1 MDVIVRDGEALDGFV
16 FDAVDE
22 ITRHFGKH
30 IMVEQRL
37 DALLPV
43 GVDVVAARHF
53 EVREAGK
60 PDFDD
65 AAHNQQEFVD
75 ELVLLYDY

>member
-1 MDVIVRDGEALDGFV
+1 
-16 FDAVDE
+16 
-22 ITRHFGKH
+22 
-30 IMVEQRL
+30 MVEQRL

-43 GVDVVAARHF
+43 GVDVVTLRHP